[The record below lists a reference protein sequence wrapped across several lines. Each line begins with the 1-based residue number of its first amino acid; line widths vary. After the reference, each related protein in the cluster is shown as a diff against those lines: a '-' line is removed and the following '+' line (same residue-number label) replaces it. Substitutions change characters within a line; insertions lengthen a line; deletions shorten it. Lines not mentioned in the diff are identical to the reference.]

1 MYNHILQNRVSRV
14 QSVEMREGRGQTFW
28 DGTQSGTH
36 RVKQTSAVKEAK
48 RVHWSRKIN
57 RLSMQRSLSQSC
69 CNKHFFCPANQ
80 SIKLSTQSKQ
90 SQSWADADTSNF
102 ELPNSMC
109 KQLGKSRVIEPL
121 PSSRD
126 CCKTANRAVQTKT
139 VQSRLI
145 QGCWHV
151 SLTPHAATR
160 FKSNANF

>member
-90 SQSWADADTSNF
+90 SV
-102 ELPNSMC
+102 L
-109 KQLGKSRVIEPL
+109 SRCRHFQFRTFKLNVQAIRKVQGDRTP

-151 SLTPHAATR
+151 SLPPHAATR
-160 FKSNANF
+160 FNSNANF

>member
-102 ELPNSMC
+102 ELPKSMR
-109 KQLGKSRVIEPL
+109 KQLGKSRVVEPPIQPRL
-121 PSSRD
+121 LQDCKQSRANKNRSVEIDTRLLTCEPPSS
-126 CCKTANRAVQTKT
+126 CSHPV
-139 VQSRLI
+139 
-145 QGCWHV
+145 
-151 SLTPHAATR
+151 
-160 FKSNANF
+160 